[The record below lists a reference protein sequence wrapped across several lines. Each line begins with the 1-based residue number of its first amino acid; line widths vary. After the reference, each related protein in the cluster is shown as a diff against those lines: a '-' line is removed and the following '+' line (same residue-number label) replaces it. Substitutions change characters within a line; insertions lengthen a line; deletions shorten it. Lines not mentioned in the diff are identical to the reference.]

1 MQNISIATR
10 LSKIDYNDYLDI
22 IRNQE
27 KELNLSKKE
36 KSKND
41 KIATPEELMKLQEK
55 LK

>member
-1 MQNISIATR
+1 MQNTSIATR

-22 IRNQE
+22 IKKQE
-27 KELNLSKKE
+27 KELNSNQKE

-41 KIATPEELMKLQEK
+41 KIATPEELMKLQER